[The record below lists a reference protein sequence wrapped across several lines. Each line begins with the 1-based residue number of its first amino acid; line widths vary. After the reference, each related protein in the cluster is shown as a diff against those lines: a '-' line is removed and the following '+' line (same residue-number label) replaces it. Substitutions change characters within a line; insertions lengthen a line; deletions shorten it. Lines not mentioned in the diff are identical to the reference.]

1 MAEPS
6 NDLGG
11 GHTAPPEPPGRS
23 RLVGVPT
30 RLRRSADFTR
40 VQSEGRRLRG
50 AHLQV
55 VYAAGGAA
63 GSRCGFAVSK
73 KVGNAVVRNRVKRWL
88 REVLLVVGGLLP
100 ARPLDLVLIARPGAG
115 DAGLAALRSE
125 VGDLFA
131 KVA

>member
-1 MAEPS
+1 MAEPGS
-6 NDLGG
+6 PS
-11 GHTAPPEPPGRS
+11 T
-23 RLVGVPT
+23 GVPA

-63 GSRCGFAVSK
+63 ASRCGFAVSK

-88 REVLLVVGGLLP
+88 REVLLVVGGRLP
-100 ARPLDLVLIARPGAG
+100 PRPLDVVLIARPGAG
-115 DAGLAALRSE
+115 DAGLAVLRSE